1 MSARL
6 LRTVALVLTGV
17 VLVSGCSSGG
27 NSIADQA
34 RAGNNKNYIAGD
46 GSVTTIAAAQ
56 RETTL
61 DLNGTT
67 LEGEPWS
74 SSEAAGDV
82 LVINVWGSW
91 CPPCRDEM
99 PDLVEVHRE
108 FSEAGEP
115 VQFMGVNDRD
125 SVPTAQAFERAHDVV
140 YPSLEDNGGAT
151 RADLVGL
158 ANATPSTLVVAPDGK
173 VAARVNGPVE
183 ASTLT
188 ALIQDVLDE

>member
-1 MSARL
+1 MSTRL
-6 LRTVALVLTGV
+6 LRTAGAVLAGTLV
-17 VLVSGCSSGG
+17 VSGCSDGG

-46 GSVTTIAAAQ
+46 GSVTTIGAGQ

-67 LEGEPWS
+67 LEGTAWS
-74 SSEAAGDV
+74 SSEARGDV
-82 LVINVWGSW
+82 LVVNVWGSW
-91 CPPCRDEM
+91 CPPCRDETE
-99 PDLVEVHRE
+99 DLVTVHGE
-108 FSEAGEP
+108 FTDAGEP

-125 SVPTAQAFERAHDVV
+125 SVPTAQAFEKAHDVE

-151 RADLVGL
+151 RADLLGL
-158 ANATPSTLVVAPDGK
+158 ANATPSTLVVDPEGL
-173 VAARVNGPVE
+173 VAARVNGPVS
-183 ASTLT
+183 ASTLR

>member
-1 MSARL
+1 MSKRL
-6 LRTVALVLTGV
+6 LRAAGAVLGGV
-17 VLVSGCSSGG
+17 IVVSGCSGGG

-34 RAGNNKNYIAGD
+34 RAGNDKNYIAGD
-46 GSVTTIAAAQ
+46 GSVTTIGLEQ

-67 LEGEPWS
+67 LDGDAWS
-74 SSEAAGDV
+74 SSEAVGDV
-82 LVINVWGSW
+82 LVVNVWGSW

-99 PDLVEVHRE
+99 DDLVTVHDE
-108 FSEAGEP
+108 FTATGQP

-125 SVPTAQAFERAHDVV
+125 SVPTALAFEKAHDVE

-158 ANATPSTLVVAPDGK
+158 ANATPSTLVVDPEGK
-173 VAARVNGPVE
+173 VAARVNGPVS
-183 ASTLT
+183 ASTLRG
-188 ALIQDVLDE
+188 LVQDVLDE

>member
-1 MSARL
+1 MSAPS
-6 LRTVALVLTGV
+6 LRTAGV
-17 VLVSGCSSGG
+17 VLVSVLVLAGCSDSS
-27 NSIADQA
+27 NTIADQA

-46 GSVTTIAAAQ
+46 GSVTTISADQ

-67 LEGEPWS
+67 LEGETWS
-74 SSEAAGDV
+74 SSEALGDV

-91 CPPCRDEM
+91 CPPCRDETD
-99 PDLVEVHRE
+99 DLVAVHGD
-108 FSEAGEP
+108 FTDAGEP

-125 SVPTAQAFERAHDVV
+125 SVPTAQAFERAHDVE

-158 ANATPSTLVVAPDGK
+158 ANATPSTLVVDPQGK
-173 VAARVNGPVE
+173 VAARVNGPVS
-183 ASTLT
+183 ASTLR